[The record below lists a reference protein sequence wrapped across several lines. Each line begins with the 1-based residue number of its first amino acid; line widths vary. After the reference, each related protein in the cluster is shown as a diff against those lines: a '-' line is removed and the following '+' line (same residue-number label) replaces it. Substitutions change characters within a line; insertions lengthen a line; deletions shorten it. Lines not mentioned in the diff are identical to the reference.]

1 MLAIHLLRLYN
12 GEALYETIG
21 RIGTPG
27 LCILVDHKIETH
39 ASQWVLDNKITRCP
53 SITRCPLEPLF
64 QCFGFNFSSK
74 MFF

>member
-21 RIGTPG
+21 RIRTPG

-53 SITRCPLEPLF
+53 SEPLF